1 MTTNL
6 SNNHLDDPMAMI
18 SEYYSGVYTH
28 NFVPEQVEAK
38 PRRRRRKS
46 KTGDGGDGGVE
57 MIRKRKLSDEQV
69 KLLEQSFWDEHKLET
84 GRKDRLASEL
94 GLDPRQVAVWFQN
107 RRARWKSK
115 RIEEEYSR
123 LKSEHETAVVEKCRL
138 EAEVLKL
145 KEQLS
150 DAEKKIQR
158 MSLEL
163 SDGASAASPS
173 SSSFS
178 MVSSP
183 PFLGDQF
190 ITGSFDNVFYVPEW
204 DNLYI

>member
-1 MTTNL
+1 M
-6 SNNHLDDPMAMI
+6 M
-18 SEYYSGVYTH
+18 
-28 NFVPEQVEAK
+28 
-38 PRRRRRKS
+38 
-46 KTGDGGDGGVE
+46 
-57 MIRKRKLSDEQV
+57 RKRKLSDEQV

>member
-1 MTTNL
+1 M
-6 SNNHLDDPMAMI
+6 
-18 SEYYSGVYTH
+18 V
-28 NFVPEQVEAK
+28 
-38 PRRRRRKS
+38 
-46 KTGDGGDGGVE
+46 
-57 MIRKRKLSDEQV
+57 
-69 KLLEQSFWDEHKLET
+69 LLL
-84 GRKDRLASEL
+84 
-94 GLDPRQVAVWFQN
+94 FQ
-107 RRARWKSK
+107 
-115 RIEEEYSR
+115 
-123 LKSEHETAVVEKCRL
+123 
-138 EAEVLKL
+138 VLKL